1 VTLSVCGVEL
11 NSVKV
16 SEQSKLL
23 AFWSNVAAAKSA
35 FEAAVAVAVA
45 TSKAQGAGGAAVEYT
60 YVLEVCGPHAA
71 CGSGG
76 DGGGDGADC
85 GSGGVVDRV
94 GALVVLLPVS
104 ALQCCGPHAGYGGGS
119 GGAGCGSG
127 GVVDRVVIIFVLMF
141 CSRGRRKQIFFLFSS
156 VIEELIEAR
165 CNVDLQ
171 MKDGATRKSPPI
183 CSRGKT
189 LWLNS

>member
-35 FEAAVAVAVA
+35 FEAAVAVA
-45 TSKAQGAGGAAVEYT
+45 TSKAQGAGGAAVEYA
-60 YVLEVCGPHAA
+60 YVLEVCGPHEA
-71 CGSGG
+71 CGSG
-76 DGGGDGADC
+76 GGGDGADC

-104 ALQCCGPHAGYGGGS
+104 ALQCCGPHAEYGGGS

-141 CSRGRRKQIFFLFSS
+141 CSRRGGKKDFFSFF
-156 VIEELIEAR
+156 VR
-165 CNVDLQ
+165 H
-171 MKDGATRKSPPI
+171 
-183 CSRGKT
+183 
-189 LWLNS
+189 

>member
-1 VTLSVCGVEL
+1 MTLSGCGVEL

-35 FEAAVAVAVA
+35 FEAAVVA

-94 GALVVLLPVS
+94 GVSVVLLLMLVS
-104 ALQCCGPHAGYGGGS
+104 EVQCCGSHPAYGGGGGGGG
-119 GGAGCGSG
+119 GGAYC
-127 GVVDRVVIIFVLMF
+127 
-141 CSRGRRKQIFFLFSS
+141 
-156 VIEELIEAR
+156 
-165 CNVDLQ
+165 
-171 MKDGATRKSPPI
+171 
-183 CSRGKT
+183 
-189 LWLNS
+189 